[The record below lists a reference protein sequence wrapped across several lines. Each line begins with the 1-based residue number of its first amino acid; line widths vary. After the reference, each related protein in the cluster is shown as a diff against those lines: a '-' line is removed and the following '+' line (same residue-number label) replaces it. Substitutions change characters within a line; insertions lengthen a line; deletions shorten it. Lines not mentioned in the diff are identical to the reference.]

1 MAAVQTARLLLRAE
15 LMTVKGRSP
24 HHRSIR
30 RRQGQVAP
38 GAREQPAKAQSAQG
52 PQIYR

>member
-24 HHRSIR
+24 QHRGSR
-30 RRQGQVAP
+30 HRQSQPAP
-38 GAREQPAKAQSAQG
+38 GIREQP
-52 PQIYR
+52 RN